1 MATGYLTHPS
11 CLLHEMPFHHP
22 ESPRR
27 LSAIND
33 ALVESRLMPYLDVVE
48 APAATDDQ
56 LARVHSRDH
65 IEWVGSRAPAS
76 GWFEVDPDTFMN
88 AHTHDAAR
96 HAAGAAVKAVDLVL
110 GGEVTNAFCAV
121 RPPGHHATREGAM
134 GFCFF
139 NNVAVG
145 AAHALAGHGLER
157 VAIVDFDVH
166 QGNGTIDIFDGNP
179 HVLFCSTYQHPF
191 YPHTPPVTGHDH
203 VVDLPLAAGSGSA
216 AFRRAVT
223 DGWLPQIDRFAPQ
236 LILVSAGFD
245 AHIRDQLAHFDL
257 TDADFG
263 WVTEQITELAAVHA
277 DGRLVSVL
285 EGGYDLVALGAS
297 VTAHVRALMG
307 V

>member
-1 MATGYLTHPS
+1 MATGYVTHPS
-11 CLLHEMPFHHP
+11 CLLHEMPSDHP

-33 ALVESRLMPYLDVVE
+33 ALVESRLMPFLDVIE

-65 IEWVGSRAPAS
+65 IEWVRSKVPAS

-88 AHTHDAAR
+88 RHTHDAAR
-96 HAAGAAVKAVDLVL
+96 HAAGAVVRAVELVVGGDL
-110 GGEVTNAFCAV
+110 TNAFCAV
-121 RPPGHHATREGAM
+121 RPPGHHATRESAM

-145 AAHALAGHGLER
+145 AAHALAQHGLER

-166 QGNGTIDIFDGNP
+166 QGNGTIDIFSDNP
-179 HVLFCSTYQHPF
+179 KVLFCSTYQHPF

-203 VVDLPLAAGSGSA
+203 MVDLPLAAGSGST

-223 DGWLPQIDRFAPQ
+223 DGWVPRIDRFAPQ

-257 TDADFG
+257 IDSDFA
-263 WVTEQITELAAVHA
+263 WVTEQITELAATHA
-277 DGRLVSVL
+277 DGRVVSVL
-285 EGGYDLVALGAS
+285 EGGYDLVGLAAS
-297 VTAHVRALMG
+297 VTAHVRGLMG